1 MSSPASSPSSTQ
13 PGQPLT
19 PALQTW
25 ISAQTALGRTRQSI
39 FKSMLDAG
47 WLAISAS
54 LALRL
59 TDEENAAFGVPLLAE
74 QLKSSVALP
83 LPVLDTDS
91 NMSDAGDK
99 WVQVLAHQNDLQEA
113 VFGNL
118 LSSAECDALIEQ
130 AKARLLPTSV
140 GESDRNCQ
148 SMLFERSENAVLQ
161 RIEARIAKLLNW
173 PAQNG
178 EGLQILHYSARASD
192 VMLLDSNGLN
202 KSALNKPAESQPLE
216 AVASAGMS
224 SPPARGGRR
233 VASVAIYLSQPD
245 AECFGDW
252 KTLEATTQLRRG
264 NAVFESYP
272 SPTLNAALP
281 HSFKLPQDA
290 VWIAIKRL
298 REREIS

>member
-1 MSSPASSPSSTQ
+1 
-13 PGQPLT
+13 
-19 PALQTW
+19 
-25 ISAQTALGRTRQSI
+25 
-39 FKSMLDAG
+39 MLDAG

-192 VMLLDSNGLN
+192 VLIQDSNGLNKPALN
-202 KSALNKPAESQPLE
+202 KSALNKPALNKSALNQPLE

-272 SPTLNAALP
+272 SSTLNAALP